1 MKDSNKIEKGFLF
14 SSKVPQLIIIGV
26 ILIIIITLFAS
37 GCSLDSST
45 DNSNIQ
51 DENNKQ
57 NSDQTIE
64 DTSIA
69 AESTSN
75 TESSTTEVSGTS
87 QETSVTSQET
97 ENNNSSNEEVTINV
111 YYAEQNGEYLV
122 GEARIISDSSSK
134 YVDAISEMMK
144 EPIDSSLFKLI
155 PESTKINSVTVKD
168 GMAKVDLSKNFVDD
182 KYPGETVDIL
192 VIYSIVNTLTEFPDV
207 NSVEFY
213 IDGTK
218 LDLLGQLDIQ
228 DPLFRKSDLIK
239 KD

>member
-1 MKDSNKIEKGFLF
+1 MEDSKKIEKGFLF
-14 SSKVPQLIIIGV
+14 SSKVPQSIIIGV

-37 GCSLDSST
+37 GCSVDSST

-57 NSDQTIE
+57 NNGQTIE

-75 TESSTTEVSGTS
+75 TESSSNEDSGTS
-87 QETSVTSQET
+87 QETSVTSEET

-111 YYAEQNGEYLV
+111 YYADQNGEYLI
-122 GEARIISDSSSK
+122 GEARILSGSSK

-144 EPIDSSLFKLI
+144 EPIDSSLIKLI

-168 GMAKVDLSKNFVDD
+168 GMANVDLSKNFVDD
-182 KYPGETVDIL
+182 RFVSESIDIL
-192 VIYSIVNTLTEFPDV
+192 LIYSIVNTLTEFPGV

-213 IDGTK
+213 TDGARLDVLGM
-218 LDLLGQLDIQ
+218 LDLQG
-228 DPLFRKSDLIK
+228 PLFRRGDLIK
-239 KD
+239 KG

>member
-1 MKDSNKIEKGFLF
+1 MK
-14 SSKVPQLIIIGV
+14 
-26 ILIIIITLFAS
+26 
-37 GCSLDSST
+37 
-45 DNSNIQ
+45 
-51 DENNKQ
+51 EN
-57 NSDQTIE
+57 
-64 DTSIA
+64 TSIT

-75 TESSTTEVSGTS
+75 TESSSTEVSSTS

-111 YYAEQNGEYLV
+111 YYSDQTGEYLI
-122 GEARIISDSSSK
+122 GEARILSGGSK

-144 EPIDSSLFKLI
+144 EPIDSSLVKLI

-168 GMAKVDLSKNFVDD
+168 GMANVDLSKNFVDD
-182 KYPGETVDIL
+182 KWPGETVDIL

-213 IDGTK
+213 IDGVR
-218 LDLLGQLDIQ
+218 LEIFGQLDVKG
-228 DPLFRKSDLIK
+228 PLFRRIDLIK

>member
-45 DNSNIQ
+45 ASSNIQ
-51 DENNKQ
+51 DEN
-57 NSDQTIE
+57 I
-64 DTSIA
+64 SIA

-75 TESSTTEVSGTS
+75 AESSNTEVSTTEDSSTS

-111 YYAEQNGEYLV
+111 YYADQNGEYLI
-122 GEARIISDSSSK
+122 GEARILSGGSK

-144 EPIDSSLFKLI
+144 EPIDSSLVKLI
-155 PESTKINSVTVKD
+155 PESTKINSVTVND
-168 GMAKVDLSKNFVDD
+168 GIAKVDLSKNFVDD
-182 KYPGETVDIL
+182 KFPGETMDIL

-213 IDGTK
+213 IDGTR
-218 LDLLGQLDIQ
+218 LGVLGQLDLQ
-228 DPLFRKSDLIK
+228 EPYFRKSDLIK
-239 KD
+239 ND

>member
-14 SSKVPQLIIIGV
+14 SSKVPQLVIIGV

-45 DNSNIQ
+45 ASSNI
-51 DENNKQ
+51 
-57 NSDQTIE
+57 DQTVE

-69 AESTSN
+69 AESTGN
-75 TESSTTEVSGTS
+75 TESSSTEDSGTS
-87 QETSVTSQET
+87 QETSATSEET

-111 YYAEQNGEYLV
+111 YYSDQTGEFLI
-122 GEARIISDSSSK
+122 GEARIISGGSK

-144 EPIDSSLFKLI
+144 EPIDSSLVKLI
-155 PESTKINSVTVKD
+155 PETTKINSVTVDD
-168 GMAKVDLSKNFVDD
+168 GIAKVDLSQNFVDD
-182 KYPGETVDIL
+182 KWPGETVDIL

-213 IDGTK
+213 IDGSR
-218 LDLLGQLDIQ
+218 LNDLGQLDLQ
-228 DPLFRKSDLIK
+228 GPSFRRSNLIK
-239 KD
+239 ND

>member
-1 MKDSNKIEKGFLF
+1 MKDSNKIEKGFIV

-37 GCSLDSST
+37 GCSADSST
-45 DNSNIQ
+45 N
-51 DENNKQ
+51 ENNKQ
-57 NSDQTIE
+57 NNGQTIE
-64 DTSIA
+64 DTSIS

-75 TESSTTEVSGTS
+75 TQSSSAEDSSTS
-87 QETSVTSQET
+87 QEASVTSQET
-97 ENNNSSNEEVTINV
+97 GSNNSSNEEVTINV
-111 YYAEQNGEYLV
+111 YYSDQSGEYLI
-122 GEARIISDSSSK
+122 GEARILSGSSK

-144 EPIDSSLFKLI
+144 EPIDSSLYKLI

-182 KYPGETVDIL
+182 RFVSDTMDIL
-192 VIYSIVNTLTEFPDV
+192 LIYIIVNTLTEFPDV

-213 IDGTK
+213 IDGERLDVLGG
-218 LDLLGQLDIQ
+218 LDLQG
-228 DPLFRKSDLIK
+228 PLFRRSDLIK

>member
-26 ILIIIITLFAS
+26 ILTIIITLFAS

-45 DNSNIQ
+45 GNSNIQ
-51 DENNKQ
+51 E
-57 NSDQTIE
+57 TIE

-69 AESTSN
+69 AESTGS
-75 TESSTTEVSGTS
+75 TESSSAEDSSTG
-87 QETSVTSQET
+87 QETSVTSEET

-111 YYAEQNGEYLV
+111 YYADQNGEYLI
-122 GEARIISDSSSK
+122 GEARILSGGSK
-134 YVDAISEMMK
+134 YVDAIAEMMK
-144 EPIDSSLFKLI
+144 EPIDNSLVKLI

-182 KYPGETVDIL
+182 RFVSDTTDIL
-192 VIYSIVNTLTEFPDV
+192 LIYSIVNTLTEFPDV

-213 IDGTK
+213 IDGVRLDVLGM
-218 LDLLGQLDIQ
+218 LDLQG
-228 DPLFRKSDLIK
+228 PLFGRNDLIK

>member
-45 DNSNIQ
+45 DNSNIG
-51 DENNKQ
+51 
-57 NSDQTIE
+57 QTIE

-69 AESTSN
+69 TESTSN

-122 GEARIISDSSSK
+122 GEARIISDSNSK

>member
-14 SSKVPQLIIIGV
+14 SSKVPQLIIVGV

-45 DNSNIQ
+45 GTSNMQ
-51 DENNKQ
+51 DQNNEKNNGQ
-57 NSDQTIE
+57 AIE

-75 TESSTTEVSGTS
+75 TEGSSTEVSSTS
-87 QETSVTSQET
+87 QETSVTSEET

-111 YYAEQNGEYLV
+111 YYSDQNGEYLI
-122 GEARIISDSSSK
+122 GEARILSGSSK

-144 EPIDSSLFKLI
+144 EPIDSSLVKLI

-168 GMAKVDLSKNFVDD
+168 GMAKVDLSKSFVDD
-182 KYPGETVDIL
+182 KFPGETVDIL

-213 IDGTK
+213 TDGVR
-218 LDLLGQLDIQ
+218 LDVLGQLDLQ
-228 DPLFRKSDLIK
+228 GPLFRRSDLIK

>member
-1 MKDSNKIEKGFLF
+1 MKDSNKIEKGFIV

-37 GCSLDSST
+37 GCSVDSST
-45 DNSNIQ
+45 N
-51 DENNKQ
+51 ENNKQ
-57 NSDQTIE
+57 NNGQTIE
-64 DTSIA
+64 DTSIS

-75 TESSTTEVSGTS
+75 TQSSSAEDSSTS
-87 QETSVTSQET
+87 QEASVTSQET
-97 ENNNSSNEEVTINV
+97 GSNNSSNEEVTINV
-111 YYAEQNGEYLV
+111 YYSDQSGEYLI
-122 GEARIISDSSSK
+122 GEARILSGSSK

-144 EPIDSSLFKLI
+144 EPIDSSLYKLI

-182 KYPGETVDIL
+182 RFVSDTMDIL
-192 VIYSIVNTLTEFPDV
+192 LIYIIVNTLTEFPDV

-213 IDGTK
+213 IDGERLDVLGG
-218 LDLLGQLDIQ
+218 LDLQG
-228 DPLFRKSDLIK
+228 PLFRRSDLIK

>member
-1 MKDSNKIEKGFLF
+1 MNDSNKIDKGFLF

-45 DNSNIQ
+45 DTSNIQ
-51 DENNKQ
+51 DEN
-57 NSDQTIE
+57 
-64 DTSIA
+64 TSVA
-69 AESTSN
+69 AESISN
-75 TESSTTEVSGTS
+75 TESSITEDSITEDSSTS

-111 YYAEQNGEYLV
+111 YYADQTGEFLI
-122 GEARIISDSSSK
+122 GEARILSGGSK

-144 EPIDSSLFKLI
+144 EPIDSSLVKLI

-182 KYPGETVDIL
+182 RFVGDTADIL
-192 VIYSIVNTLTEFPDV
+192 LIYSIVSTLTEFPDV

-213 IDGTK
+213 IDGAR
-218 LDLLGQLDIQ
+218 LDVLGQLDLKE
-228 DPLFRKSDLIK
+228 PYFRKSDLIK

>member
-45 DNSNIQ
+45 GTSNMQ
-51 DENNKQ
+51 DQNNEKNNGQ
-57 NSDQTIE
+57 AIE

-69 AESTSN
+69 AESTGS
-75 TESSTTEVSGTS
+75 TESSGNEDSSAGQETSATS
-87 QETSVTSQET
+87 QETG
-97 ENNNSSNEEVTINV
+97 NNNSSNEEVTINV
-111 YYAEQNGEYLV
+111 YYSDQTGEYLI
-122 GEARIISDSSSK
+122 GEARILSGGSK

-144 EPIDSSLFKLI
+144 EPIDSSLVKLI

-182 KYPGETVDIL
+182 RFVGDTMDIL
-192 VIYSIVNTLTEFPDV
+192 LIYSIVSTLTEFPDV

-213 IDGTK
+213 TDGVR
-218 LDLLGQLDIQ
+218 LDVLGQLDLQ
-228 DPLFRKSDLIK
+228 EPYFRKSDLIK
-239 KD
+239 ND

>member
-37 GCSLDSST
+37 GCSVDSST
-45 DNSNIQ
+45 ASSNIG
-51 DENNKQ
+51 
-57 NSDQTIE
+57 QTIE

-75 TESSTTEVSGTS
+75 TESSSTEVSSTEVSSTS

-111 YYAEQNGEYLV
+111 YYADQNGEYLI
-122 GEARIISDSSSK
+122 GEARILSGGSK

-144 EPIDSSLFKLI
+144 EPIDSSLVKLI

-168 GMAKVDLSKNFVDD
+168 GMANVDLSKNFVDD
-182 KYPGETVDIL
+182 RFVGDTADIL
-192 VIYSIVNTLTEFPDV
+192 LIYSIVSTLTEFPDV

-213 IDGTK
+213 TDGVR
-218 LDLLGQLDIQ
+218 LDVLGQLDLQ
-228 DPLFRKSDLIK
+228 EPYFRKSDLIK
-239 KD
+239 ND

>member
-14 SSKVPQLIIIGV
+14 SSKVPQLVIIGV

-45 DNSNIQ
+45 ASSNIG
-51 DENNKQ
+51 
-57 NSDQTIE
+57 QTVE

-69 AESTSN
+69 AESTGN
-75 TESSTTEVSGTS
+75 TESSNTEDSGTS
-87 QETSVTSQET
+87 QETSATSEET

-111 YYAEQNGEYLV
+111 YYSDQTGEYLI
-122 GEARIISDSSSK
+122 GEARILSGNSK

-144 EPIDSSLFKLI
+144 EPIDSSLVKLI

-168 GMAKVDLSKNFVDD
+168 GMANVDLSKNFVDD
-182 KYPGETVDIL
+182 RFVSDTIDIL
-192 VIYSIVNTLTEFPDV
+192 LIYSIVNTLTEFPDV
-207 NSVEFY
+207 NSVQFY
-213 IDGTK
+213 IDGTRLDILGM
-218 LDLLGQLDIQ
+218 LDLQE
-228 DPLFRKSDLIK
+228 PSFRRSDLIK

>member
-1 MKDSNKIEKGFLF
+1 MKDSNKIEKGFVF
-14 SSKVPQLIIIGV
+14 SSKVPQSIIIGV

-45 DNSNIQ
+45 GNSNIQ
-51 DENNKQ
+51 ET
-57 NSDQTIE
+57 SE

-75 TESSTTEVSGTS
+75 AESSSTEDSSTN
-87 QETSVTSQET
+87 QETSATSEET

-111 YYAEQNGEYLV
+111 YYADQNGEYLI
-122 GEARIISDSSSK
+122 GEARILSGSSK

-144 EPIDSSLFKLI
+144 EPIDSSLVKLI

-182 KYPGETVDIL
+182 RFVSDSMDIL
-192 VIYSIVNTLTEFPDV
+192 LIYSIVNTLTEFPDV

>member
-14 SSKVPQLIIIGV
+14 SLKVPQLIIIGV

-37 GCSLDSST
+37 GCSADSST
-45 DNSNIQ
+45 GNSNIQ

-57 NSDQTIE
+57 NNGQTIE

-75 TESSTTEVSGTS
+75 TESGSTEDSSTS
-87 QETSVTSQET
+87 QETSVTSEET
-97 ENNNSSNEEVTINV
+97 GNNNSSNEEVTINV
-111 YYAEQNGEYLV
+111 YYADQNGEYLI
-122 GEARIISDSSSK
+122 GEARILSGSSK

-144 EPIDSSLFKLI
+144 EPIDSSLVKLI

-182 KYPGETVDIL
+182 RFVSDSMDIL
-192 VIYSIVNTLTEFPDV
+192 LIYSIVNTLTEFPDV

-213 IDGTK
+213 TDGAK
-218 LDLLGQLDIQ
+218 LDVLGMLDLQ
-228 DPLFRKSDLIK
+228 GPLFRRSDLIK

>member
-1 MKDSNKIEKGFLF
+1 MKDSNKIEKGFIV

-37 GCSLDSST
+37 GCSAGSST
-45 DNSNIQ
+45 N
-51 DENNKQ
+51 ENNKQ
-57 NSDQTIE
+57 NNGQAIE

-75 TESSTTEVSGTS
+75 TQSSSAKDSSTS
-87 QETSVTSQET
+87 QEASVTSEET
-97 ENNNSSNEEVTINV
+97 GNNNSSNEEVTINV
-111 YYAEQNGEYLV
+111 YYSDQSGEYLI
-122 GEARIISDSSSK
+122 GEARILSGSSK

-144 EPIDSSLFKLI
+144 EPIDGSLVKLI

-168 GMAKVDLSKNFVDD
+168 GMAKVDLSKNFEDD
-182 KYPGETVDIL
+182 RFVSDTMDIL
-192 VIYSIVNTLTEFPDV
+192 LIYTIVNTLTEFPDV

-213 IDGTK
+213 IDGERLDVLGG
-218 LDLLGQLDIQ
+218 LDLQG
-228 DPLFRKSDLIK
+228 PLFRRSDLIK

>member
-14 SSKVPQLIIIGV
+14 SSKVPQLIIIGI

-45 DNSNIQ
+45 GNSNIQ
-51 DENNKQ
+51 E
-57 NSDQTIE
+57 TIE

-75 TESSTTEVSGTS
+75 TESSITEDSSTN
-87 QETSVTSQET
+87 QETSVTSEET
-97 ENNNSSNEEVTINV
+97 GNNNSSNEEVTINV
-111 YYAEQNGEYLV
+111 YYSDQNGEYLI
-122 GEARIISDSSSK
+122 GEARILSGSSK

-144 EPIDSSLFKLI
+144 EPIDSSLVKLI

-168 GMAKVDLSKNFVDD
+168 GMANVDLSKNFVDD
-182 KYPGETVDIL
+182 RFVSDTTDIL
-192 VIYSIVNTLTEFPDV
+192 LIYSIVNTLTEFPDV

-213 IDGTK
+213 IDGIR
-218 LDLLGQLDIQ
+218 LNVLGQLDLQ
-228 DPLFRKSDLIK
+228 GPLFRRSDLIK

>member
-14 SSKVPQLIIIGV
+14 SSKIPQLIIIGV
-26 ILIIIITLFAS
+26 ILTIIITLFAS

-45 DNSNIQ
+45 GTSNIQ
-51 DENNKQ
+51 DEN
-57 NSDQTIE
+57 
-64 DTSIA
+64 TSIA
-69 AESTSN
+69 VESTSN
-75 TESSTTEVSGTS
+75 TESSITEVSSTS

-97 ENNNSSNEEVTINV
+97 ENNNSSNGEVTINV
-111 YYAEQNGEYLV
+111 YYSDQTGEYLI
-122 GEARIISDSSSK
+122 GEARILSGGSK

-144 EPIDSSLFKLI
+144 EPIDSSLVKLI

-168 GMAKVDLSKNFVDD
+168 GMANVDLSKNFVDD
-182 KYPGETVDIL
+182 KWPGETVDIL

-213 IDGTK
+213 IDGVR
-218 LDLLGQLDIQ
+218 LEIFGQLDVKG
-228 DPLFRKSDLIK
+228 PLFRRIDLIK

>member
-37 GCSLDSST
+37 GCSVDSST
-45 DNSNIQ
+45 ASSNIG
-51 DENNKQ
+51 
-57 NSDQTIE
+57 QTIE

-75 TESSTTEVSGTS
+75 TESSSNEVSSAEDNSTS
-87 QETSVTSQET
+87 RETSVTSQET
-97 ENNNSSNEEVTINV
+97 ENNNSSSQEVTINV
-111 YYAEQNGEYLV
+111 YYSDQNGEYLI
-122 GEARIISDSSSK
+122 GEARILSGGSK

-144 EPIDSSLFKLI
+144 EPIDSSLVKLI

-182 KYPGETVDIL
+182 RFVGDTMDIL
-192 VIYSIVNTLTEFPDV
+192 LIYSIVSTLTEFPDV

-213 IDGTK
+213 TDGVR
-218 LDLLGQLDIQ
+218 LDVLGQLDLQ
-228 DPLFRKSDLIK
+228 EPYFRKSDLIK
-239 KD
+239 ND

>member
-1 MKDSNKIEKGFLF
+1 
-14 SSKVPQLIIIGV
+14 V
-26 ILIIIITLFAS
+26 
-37 GCSLDSST
+37 DSST
-45 DNSNIQ
+45 ASSNIQ

-57 NSDQTIE
+57 NNGQTIE

-75 TESSTTEVSGTS
+75 TESSSAEDNSTS
-87 QETSVTSQET
+87 RETSVTSQET

-111 YYAEQNGEYLV
+111 YYSDQTGEYLI
-122 GEARIISDSSSK
+122 GEARILSGGSK

-144 EPIDSSLFKLI
+144 EPIDSSLVKLI

-168 GMAKVDLSKNFVDD
+168 GMANVDLSKNFIDD
-182 KYPGETVDIL
+182 RTVSDTVDIL
-192 VIYSIVNTLTEFPDV
+192 LIYSIVSTLTEFPDV

-213 IDGTK
+213 IDGTR
-218 LDLLGQLDIQ
+218 LDVLGQLDLQ
-228 DPLFRKSDLIK
+228 GPLFRRSDLIK

>member
-26 ILIIIITLFAS
+26 ILIIIITLFAP

-45 DNSNIQ
+45 GTSNMQ
-51 DENNKQ
+51 DKNNEQ
-57 NSDQTIE
+57 NNGQVIE

-69 AESTSN
+69 AESASN
-75 TESSTTEVSGTS
+75 TESSSNEDSGTG

-111 YYAEQNGEYLV
+111 YYSDQNGEYLI
-122 GEARIISDSSSK
+122 GEARILSGSSK

-144 EPIDSSLFKLI
+144 EPIDGSLVKLI
-155 PESTKINSVTVKD
+155 PESTKINSVIVKD

-182 KYPGETVDIL
+182 RFVSDTTDIL
-192 VIYSIVNTLTEFPDV
+192 LIYSIVNTLTEFPDV

-213 IDGTK
+213 IDGVR
-218 LDLLGQLDIQ
+218 LDVLGQLDLQ
-228 DPLFRKSDLIK
+228 EPYFRKSDLIK

>member
-14 SSKVPQLIIIGV
+14 SSKVPQLVIIGV

-45 DNSNIQ
+45 ASSNIG
-51 DENNKQ
+51 
-57 NSDQTIE
+57 QTVE

-69 AESTSN
+69 AESTGN
-75 TESSTTEVSGTS
+75 TESSSTEDSGTS
-87 QETSVTSQET
+87 QETSATSEET

-111 YYAEQNGEYLV
+111 YYCDQTGEYLI
-122 GEARIISDSSSK
+122 GEARILSGGSK

-144 EPIDSSLFKLI
+144 EPIDSSLVKLI

-168 GMAKVDLSKNFVDD
+168 GMANVDLSKNFVDD
-182 KYPGETVDIL
+182 RFVSDTIDIL
-192 VIYSIVNTLTEFPDV
+192 LIYSIVNTLTEFPDV

-213 IDGTK
+213 IDGVS
-218 LDLLGQLDIQ
+218 LEIFGQLDVKG
-228 DPLFRKSDLIK
+228 PLFRRSDLIK